1 MELDIKT
8 KECVNMENEF
18 NLEYEYE
25 IIDNGVILSDPNFET
40 KIACVSKNGDD
51 CEVVKNIGKW
61 LNEDIKDVSNKCTCN
76 KLRIS
81 IKIEPIE

>member
-1 MELDIKT
+1 
-8 KECVNMENEF
+8 MENEF

-40 KIACVSKNGDD
+40 KIACVSKTGDD
-51 CEVVKNIGKW
+51 CEVVKKIGQW
-61 LNEDIKDVSNKCTCN
+61 LNEDIKDVSNERKCN
-76 KLRIS
+76 KLRIC